1 MAKQSRFLTY
11 VFCDL
16 VGSTELMRGQEPEAA
31 FELIVGFQEA
41 CREHIEKFRGYV
53 ACYMGDGVVGYFGYP
68 IAMESSAE
76 SAIRCA
82 IELMRHIKTLPRPLA
97 MRVGIASGWGVLG
110 EVRLGGQIA
119 EVAAVSDAANLAA
132 RLEAAAAPDEILVS
146 DEVYREVE
154 GLFGFHTPRE
164 LDLKG
169 FDQRQRAHAVAGYGD
184 FRSPSHRSAE
194 RAVAPLIGREAQLQ
208 QLLALWN
215 GEVHEG
221 RGSSVL
227 VRGQAGIGKSTL
239 LRNLRTQAKG
249 AGRRI
254 TLYASRFEEH
264 TAFHPFRV
272 WLEDLLN
279 ERRPD
284 FLGQR
289 LRVLLPADEV
299 ISAHEALDM
308 LLGRTA
314 QSPWPAKLLREKT
327 CAAFVGIMLGM
338 SRERPLLLLVE
349 DIHWL
354 DPSSAEIVAA
364 LQQRCA
370 EHALMLIAGS
380 RPKLA
385 GSFGL
390 WDRTI
395 DLAEL
400 ASPEVQALIGELDP
414 EQRLPASVR
423 DEIALKAEGIPLLLR
438 EFTLATLAGG
448 TTTNAQGQIVI
459 PDSLLESFTSRLD
472 AQSQDLDVLGA
483 AAAVGQAFSAALLA
497 QTLRRTEDEVESA
510 LQDMRNAELLL
521 SYSGAQGRMFD
532 FSHAL
537 LRDAA
542 YRGLLRKQRIELH
555 RKILAASRAMDAEWE
570 RSQPVQAAHHLQAIE
585 AHPEATLVLLETA
598 RLRFAASQFSEA
610 AGLIQKALAILPNIA
625 DEQVRLGLELQLQTL
640 LGLTLTQVRGFGE
653 TDANKAYARAWD
665 ICGQLQRS
673 GEPEFC
679 AIWGIWAHKLVVSD
693 TALGRTLTLNLDRIA
708 LDMQR
713 ADLALLARAAK
724 VVTHHC
730 TGDFAQ
736 VSGDL
741 DAVIAAYDPA
751 QHSPL
756 ALSYSMDPKALS
768 LLFAAHS
775 YALCG
780 DHERATWAREEA
792 IAQVQKL
799 GYEFLQ
805 PYATIF
811 GWGSTLYA
819 GSDDAVLAA
828 LDAAMAQA
836 DRLALPFWV
845 VAGMLWKGVALFHLG
860 RHAEAEALLGPGL
873 ETSGMIGLSLT
884 IPYMR
889 AVYGAVLMELG
900 KVEAALAQFEQ
911 GLALARST
919 GERFAQP
926 EIHLHYGQALW
937 QLGPEHQD
945 LARRQLVA
953 GLVLADQLGA
963 RASGERIQH
972 TVDRLGLGETIQAMV
987 SRGECDLRVIDTA
1000 PTEDGL
1006 SAA

>member
-16 VGSTELMRGQEPEAA
+16 VGSTELMRGHEPEAA

-76 SAIRCA
+76 AAIRCA
-82 IELMRHIKTLPRPLA
+82 LELMRHIKALPEPLA
-97 MRVGIASGWGVLG
+97 MRVGIANGWGVLG

-154 GLFGFHTPRE
+154 GLFAFHAPRE

-169 FDQRQRAHAVAGYGD
+169 FTQRQRAHAVAGYGN

-194 RAVAPLIGREAQLQ
+194 RAGGALVGRQAQLQ

-215 GEVHEG
+215 GDVHQG

-227 VRGQAGIGKSTL
+227 VRGPAGIGKSTL
-239 LRNLRTQAKG
+239 LRSLRAQVKG
-249 AGRRI
+249 SARRI

-272 WLEDLLN
+272 WLEDLLS

-284 FLGQR
+284 FLAQR
-289 LRVLLPADEV
+289 LRTLLPADEV
-299 ISAHEALDM
+299 ASAQEALEV

-327 CAAFVGIMLGM
+327 CAAFIGIMLGM

-354 DPSSAEIVAA
+354 DPSSAEIVSG
-364 LQQRCA
+364 LQQRCGA
-370 EHALMLIAGS
+370 HALMLIAGS
-380 RPKLA
+380 RPKL
-385 GSFGL
+385 GGNFGP
-390 WDRTI
+390 WDRSI
-395 DLAEL
+395 ELAEL
-400 ASPEVQALIGELDP
+400 AGAEVQALIAELDP
-414 EQRLPASVR
+414 EQRLPAAVR
-423 DEIALKAEGIPLLLR
+423 KEIELKAEGIPLLLR
-438 EFTLATLAGG
+438 EFTLATLTSGAGPH
-448 TTTNAQGQIVI
+448 TLGQLVI
-459 PDSLLESFTSRLD
+459 PDSLLESFSSRLD
-472 AQSQDLDVLGA
+472 AQSQDMDVLGA

-497 QTLRRTEDEVESA
+497 QTLRRTEDEIESA
-510 LQDMRNAELLL
+510 LQEMRSAELLL

-532 FSHAL
+532 FSHSL

-542 YRGLLRKQRIELH
+542 YRGLVRKQRIELH
-555 RKILAASRAMDAEWE
+555 RKILSASRTMDAEWE
-570 RSQPVQAAHHLQAIE
+570 RAQPVQAAHHLQAIE
-585 AHPEATLVLLETA
+585 AHADSALVLLDAA

-610 AGLIQKALAILPNIA
+610 AGLIQKALAILPCLA
-625 DEQVRLGLELQLQTL
+625 DEQARLGLELQLQTL
-640 LGLTLTQVRGFGE
+640 LGLTLTQLRGFGE
-653 TDANKAYARAWD
+653 TEANKAYARAWA

-693 TALGRTLTLNLDRIA
+693 TVLGRTLTVNLDRIA
-708 LDMQR
+708 MDMQR
-713 ADLALLARAAK
+713 ADLALLARAAR

-741 DAVIAAYDPA
+741 DAVIAAYDAA
-751 QHSPL
+751 QHGPL

-780 DHERATWAREEA
+780 DDERATWAREEA
-792 IAQVQKL
+792 IAQVQRL

-819 GSDDAVLAA
+819 GSDEAVLAT

-845 VAGMLWKGVALFHLG
+845 VSGMLWKGVALFHLG
-860 RHAEAEALLGPGL
+860 RHAEAEALLGAGL
-873 ETSGMIGLSLT
+873 ETSGLIGLSLT

-889 AVYGAVLMELG
+889 SVYGAVLLELG
-900 KVEAALAQFEQ
+900 KVDAALAQLEQ

-926 EIHLHYGQALW
+926 EIHRHYGQALW
-937 QLGPEHQD
+937 RLGPEHQGQ
-945 LARRQLVA
+945 ARRQWA
-953 GLVLADQLGA
+953 DGLMLADRLGA
-963 RASGERIQH
+963 RASRQRIEQLL
-972 TVDRLGLGETIQAMV
+972 DRLSLTQSVQAMV
-987 SRGECDLRVIDTA
+987 ARGNHE
-1000 PTEDGL
+1000 
-1006 SAA
+1006 S